1 MKPRFFN
8 FAAIAAML
16 LAACSGSQISTPSS
30 PPQPQTIIWQAQT
43 GASSQQEAYQG
54 LNFYPNAI
62 TIDVGDTVVWTFPS
76 GEPHT
81 VALLGPRSSPP
92 PPTDPS
98 VSQPTGGIT
107 YDGSTYTSSGF
118 LLLGKSYS
126 LTFTKAGTYVV
137 YCLIHPGMNQT
148 ITVQPAGTAYPQTQ
162 KQLDQAAG
170 AAETN
175 DLQQAAN
182 AVLQFPYAL
191 GGSHLAAGISAGL
204 NAAMPPP
211 HSTVVRFLDGP
222 TLNNTTTVPVGT
234 TVTWTN
240 LTSNSPHT
248 VTFPV
253 AGQTLPQMN
262 PFSPPSG
269 PSTYDGSQLV
279 NSGVLM
285 PAQTF
290 TLTFT
295 KAGTYE
301 YFCLFHDDTENMKGT
316 IVVQ

>member
-1 MKPRFFN
+1 MKPRFFT

-16 LAACSGSQISTPSS
+16 LAACSGSQVSAPSS

-62 TIDVGDTVVWTFPS
+62 TIDVGDTLVWTFPS

-98 VSQPTGGIT
+98 VSQPAGGIT

-118 LLLGKSYS
+118 LLLGNSYS
-126 LTFTKAGTYVV
+126 LTFTKAGTYIV
-137 YCLIHPGMNQT
+137 YCLIHPGMRQT
-148 ITVQPAGTAYPQTQ
+148 ITVQSAGTAYPKTQ
-162 KQLDQAAG
+162 SELDQAAS
-170 AAETN
+170 AAETS
-175 DLQQAAN
+175 DLQLAAD

-204 NAAMPPP
+204 NTAMPPP
-211 HSTVVRFLDGP
+211 SSTVVRFLDGP

-234 TVTWTN
+234 TITWTN

-253 AGQTLPQMN
+253 AGQPLPQMD

-285 PAQTF
+285 PAQNF

-295 KAGTYE
+295 KAGTYQ
-301 YFCLFHDDTENMKGT
+301 YFCLFHDDTENMNGT